1 MSRCHRVSFPAG
13 LLAAAALLSALAC
26 TGGGTPEPAEA
37 PATPAPEAA
46 PATPPAPPEPVLS
59 VDGKPTYPAFKRAYN
74 EIFQTYEGSQQPFEK
89 NLEAFVARVGVAPRI
104 EGDKRVWWAQD
115 GEGGCLR
122 VELSEAGLSGDKTFD
137 KAVAQAECGIA
148 PPTE

>member
-1 MSRCHRVSFPAG
+1 MSRRHRVSRPAG
-13 LLAAAALLSALAC
+13 LLAAATLLSALAC
-26 TGGGTPEPAEA
+26 TGGGTPEPVEA
-37 PATPAPEAA
+37 PATRGPEAA

-59 VDGKPTYPAFKRAYN
+59 VDGKPTYPAFKKAYA
-74 EIFQTYEGSQQPFEK
+74 EIFQDYEGPAQPFEK
-89 NLEAFVARVGVAPRI
+89 SREAFVARMGVAPRI

-122 VELSEAGLSGDKTFD
+122 VELSEAGLSGDQTFD

-148 PPTE
+148 PPAE

>member
-1 MSRCHRVSFPAG
+1 MSRPCLVSLPTRVLTAV
-13 LLAAAALLSALAC
+13 ALLSALAC
-26 TGGGTPEPAEA
+26 TGGGTPEPVEA
-37 PATPAPEAA
+37 PAKPAPEAA
-46 PATPPAPPEPVLS
+46 PATPPAPVLS
-59 VDGKPTYPAFKRAYN
+59 VDGKPTYPAFKKAYA
-74 EIFQTYEGSQQPFEK
+74 EIFQDYEGPAQPFEK
-89 NLEAFVARVGVAPRI
+89 SVEAFVASMGVAPRI

-148 PPTE
+148 PPAE